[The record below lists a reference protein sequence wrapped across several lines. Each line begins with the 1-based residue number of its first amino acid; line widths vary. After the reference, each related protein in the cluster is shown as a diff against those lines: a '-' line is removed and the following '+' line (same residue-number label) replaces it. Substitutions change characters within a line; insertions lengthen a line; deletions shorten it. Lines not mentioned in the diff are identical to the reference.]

1 MGENFKVIPLEAD
14 IELFWAPRD
23 LQNDQV
29 KINTAGSGCDFIKPK
44 YQMKF
49 LTKWELMQ

>member
-14 IELFWAPRD
+14 IELFWAPWD

-29 KINTAGSGCDFIKPK
+29 KINTAGPDCDFIKP
-44 YQMKF
+44 
-49 LTKWELMQ
+49 

>member
-29 KINTAGSGCDFIKPK
+29 KINTAGSGCNFIKH
-44 YQMKF
+44 
-49 LTKWELMQ
+49 